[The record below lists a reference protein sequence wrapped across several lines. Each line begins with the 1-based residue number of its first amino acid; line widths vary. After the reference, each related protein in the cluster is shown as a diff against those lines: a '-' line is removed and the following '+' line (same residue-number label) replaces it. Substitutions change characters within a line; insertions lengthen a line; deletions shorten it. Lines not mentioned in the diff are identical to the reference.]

1 MVLKTIMNNSR
12 IFLYTVLVSSLIA
25 NFIING
31 FPEKLGFYKT
41 TGLIILI
48 LVLVYLIIS
57 KFIKKKK

>member
-1 MVLKTIMNNSR
+1 MNNSR